1 MAEGVRYIK
10 VAKKDKDGND
20 QSLSLQSLSELN
32 IPYSTGNV
40 RYEIL
45 SISEHDNYF
54 LYYVENPNIEHAD
67 RATLNYSF
75 SGSYTGS
82 HGSLR
87 FTPRI
92 TSSLD
97 NQGFFITG
105 STSEGGLGTD
115 AQPIDSY
122 RVMTYNQKN
131 LVTRASSSIQF
142 AIDSAKSATTSVSAS
157 VRIVS
162 SPLIVGNIPQNPT
175 VHAESILT
183 QSLQDVTTNSLHFT
197 GSYDIS
203 ADLNSSSFNNGD
215 CIYFEFRAAKDG
227 DSFEEGGVEIADFVF
242 TNGIFEI
249 SSSVASGPTMET
261 IPEPFLAQNFDRAF
275 DCQPLLNNTTT
286 NRRSSKYQDVD
297 YSTNLMV
304 PVNFDLLISGSALKA
319 EVQDSNYTLKRHILP
334 RYKGS
339 KSTSQF
345 LNVFTRGDRG
355 NLGTLPTAEQLST
368 QVSYADWS
376 GGYLPEHN
384 NAFGAHL
391 KYFIKSDGNI
401 TIPGS
406 TPNVLEDNKNIFR
419 VGDTVEIS
427 SETQTSNGDPGE
439 FKTIIRGGKR
449 ITPILTNQ
457 VGHSPTIFSSSID
470 MVNKDGTEIGTVIN
484 DFNGSFN
491 NENFDMNK
499 GQILTR
505 SGSFIDFQTPLVES
519 SGSGCNVNNSRLII
533 SQSMIDQGVSLTIE
547 GDIKFQISKQHQN
560 GPISAFAIIKNLTT
574 DEQLAYKAVNG
585 SGELIINTATS
596 YIAGTSVVEALN
608 TTGELN
614 IQYTIPNTDMTVGDE
629 YGIQVAGIVSET
641 TQSNHPFYV
650 SRGSTFKVTQN
661 PVPGIT
667 VLTKGLWTSGSLAD
681 SSWPYTIISSD
692 PTIVNFYNNKEAK
705 QKPIGESG
713 FFPFENS
720 WGLEPGDEFRFEARE
735 DRVFIIKEAYVSSSR
750 LFIEVNRDLPPSG
763 SVGVGGSMNYD
774 NFLIRRY
781 VDDPSGLILAG
792 SKPVSDGPYIIKT
805 QYLDQELNENLP
817 NYIQDLKEKGII

>member
-45 SISEHDNYF
+45 YISEHDNYF

-183 QSLQDVTTNSLHFT
+183 QSLQDVTSNSLHFT

-249 SSSVASGPTMET
+249 SSSVA
-261 IPEPFLAQNFDRAF
+261 
-275 DCQPLLNNTTT
+275 
-286 NRRSSKYQDVD
+286 
-297 YSTNLMV
+297 
-304 PVNFDLLISGSALKA
+304 
-319 EVQDSNYTLKRHILP
+319 
-334 RYKGS
+334 
-339 KSTSQF
+339 
-345 LNVFTRGDRG
+345 
-355 NLGTLPTAEQLST
+355 
-368 QVSYADWS
+368 
-376 GGYLPEHN
+376 
-384 NAFGAHL
+384 
-391 KYFIKSDGNI
+391 
-401 TIPGS
+401 
-406 TPNVLEDNKNIFR
+406 
-419 VGDTVEIS
+419 
-427 SETQTSNGDPGE
+427 
-439 FKTIIRGGKR
+439 
-449 ITPILTNQ
+449 
-457 VGHSPTIFSSSID
+457 
-470 MVNKDGTEIGTVIN
+470 
-484 DFNGSFN
+484 
-491 NENFDMNK
+491 
-499 GQILTR
+499 
-505 SGSFIDFQTPLVES
+505 
-519 SGSGCNVNNSRLII
+519 
-533 SQSMIDQGVSLTIE
+533 
-547 GDIKFQISKQHQN
+547 
-560 GPISAFAIIKNLTT
+560 
-574 DEQLAYKAVNG
+574 
-585 SGELIINTATS
+585 
-596 YIAGTSVVEALN
+596 
-608 TTGELN
+608 
-614 IQYTIPNTDMTVGDE
+614 
-629 YGIQVAGIVSET
+629 
-641 TQSNHPFYV
+641 
-650 SRGSTFKVTQN
+650 
-661 PVPGIT
+661 
-667 VLTKGLWTSGSLAD
+667 
-681 SSWPYTIISSD
+681 
-692 PTIVNFYNNKEAK
+692 
-705 QKPIGESG
+705 
-713 FFPFENS
+713 
-720 WGLEPGDEFRFEARE
+720 
-735 DRVFIIKEAYVSSSR
+735 
-750 LFIEVNRDLPPSG
+750 
-763 SVGVGGSMNYD
+763 
-774 NFLIRRY
+774 
-781 VDDPSGLILAG
+781 
-792 SKPVSDGPYIIKT
+792 
-805 QYLDQELNENLP
+805 
-817 NYIQDLKEKGII
+817 